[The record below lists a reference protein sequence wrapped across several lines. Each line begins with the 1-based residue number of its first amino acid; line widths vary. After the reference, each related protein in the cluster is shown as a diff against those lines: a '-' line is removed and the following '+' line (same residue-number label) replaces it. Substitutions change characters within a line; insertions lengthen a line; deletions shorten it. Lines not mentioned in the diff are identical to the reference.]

1 MAVKTLFGTLPG
13 IALSLVLGLAWLSPV
28 QAQTEAP
35 RPATLLRIMLPTEGA
50 TGLAPGAE
58 MEVQGVR
65 IGRARRFAIAPDE
78 RLYAEIEVD
87 EALRDLV
94 RRDSRATIRSRL
106 TGASYFDVSRGSGP
120 RLDWSTAAIDAR
132 ADRTASDATAAL
144 TEDIRQRAIPML
156 ADFQRAGAVM
166 ARAMERIDRGEGIL
180 GRMLSGDA
188 SGEQAAELMAE
199 ARALFDAVGRILAT
213 LERSAGN
220 AERLTASVAAPQGV
234 PALLRRADAML
245 ANLQAMTRDLS
256 RATPRATGI
265 VRNAEEASGTLAP
278 MLLQLQSTT
287 RELEALLAQVRGM
300 WLLGGGGPLPEQ
312 GRLPAERIR
321 P

>member
-1 MAVKTLFGTLPG
+1 MLPG
-13 IALSLVLGLAWLSPV
+13 LALILALWAGTGR
-28 QAQTEAP
+28 AQGD
-35 RPATLLRIMLPTEGA
+35 ATLLRIMLPTEGA

-65 IGRARRFAIAPDE
+65 IGRVRRFALAPDE
-78 RLYAEIEVD
+78 RLFAEIELD
-87 EALRDLV
+87 AALRDLV
-94 RRDSRATIRSRL
+94 RRDSRATIRQRL
-106 TGASYFDVSRGSGP
+106 TGGAYFEVSRGAGQ
-120 RLDWSTAAIDAR
+120 RLDWNAAAIEAR
-132 ADRTASDATAAL
+132 VDRTASDATAAA
-144 TEDIRQRAIPML
+144 TEELRQRALPIL
-156 ADFQRAGAVM
+156 ADFQRAGAVL

-180 GRMLSGDA
+180 GRMLSGDG

-199 ARALFDAVGRILAT
+199 ARALFESVGRIMAS

-220 AERLTASVAAPQGV
+220 AERLTTNAAGPQGV

-287 RELEALLAQVRGM
+287 REMEALLAQVRSL